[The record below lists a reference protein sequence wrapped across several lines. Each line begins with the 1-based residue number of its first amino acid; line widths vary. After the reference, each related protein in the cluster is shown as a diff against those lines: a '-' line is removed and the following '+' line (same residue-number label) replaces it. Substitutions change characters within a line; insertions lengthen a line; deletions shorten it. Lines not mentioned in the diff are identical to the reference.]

1 MYLYVGP
8 SPNNFL
14 QKQETAKNCDN
25 KNSVHIIPRC
35 IIQITY
41 FRKKYTT
48 LMRGKYQL
56 YLMLA
61 VRACSRGLPKFLIP
75 TFASYPRVISVLPC
89 TTEKCSI
96 IYNVAKIQSPV
107 KCKTLHYARFLTK
120 CYLTD
125 VTATHNVEAHYS
137 KQFLVFVRNWHYN
150 RIGSRVKKFR
160 ACRRP
165 ARK

>member
-1 MYLYVGP
+1 M
-8 SPNNFL
+8 
-14 QKQETAKNCDN
+14 NCDN

-41 FRKKYTT
+41 FRKKCTA

-61 VRACSRGLPKFLIP
+61 VRACAAVGYRNS
-75 TFASYPRVISVLPC
+75 SSPRSHSLSKCYLNDALYQRKMFNNIQKRQNSV
-89 TTEKCSI
+89 TKVQGINI
-96 IYNVAKIQSPV
+96 IQN
-107 KCKTLHYARFLTK
+107 FLTK
-120 CYLTD
+120 SYLTD

-137 KQFLVFVRNWHYN
+137 KQFLVFVRNWRCN

-165 ARK
+165 ASK